1 MPRRNGI
8 TLKYLEV
15 FRSERKSL
23 ERIWMHVLE
32 FYYSTIVSNISDPL
46 RAIIQIKAPEPFH
59 GSYP

>member
-1 MPRRNGI
+1 MPRRNGT

-15 FRSERKSL
+15 FRSECKSL

-46 RAIIQIKAPEPFH
+46 WATIQIKAPEPFH